1 MKNRNW
7 LKSNSAQRRILGGL
21 ITRSP
26 RKEQPLPA
34 RWLCAVIL
42 IALFLSLSGCASRSP
57 VLCPEPVMPLAP
69 ALSEP
74 IPPESYS
81 LVVQRLLSK
90 WEAALIGTPQ
100 TPKPW

>member
-1 MKNRNW
+1 MQNRNW
-7 LKSNSAQRRILGGL
+7 LKSNSQQRRIFGGL

-57 VLCPEPVMPLAP
+57 VVCPEPVMPAMP

-74 IPPESYS
+74 IPPVSYS
-81 LVVQRLLSK
+81 LNVQRSLQTWREKLT
-90 WEAALIGTPQ
+90 ATPV
-100 TPKPW
+100 TP